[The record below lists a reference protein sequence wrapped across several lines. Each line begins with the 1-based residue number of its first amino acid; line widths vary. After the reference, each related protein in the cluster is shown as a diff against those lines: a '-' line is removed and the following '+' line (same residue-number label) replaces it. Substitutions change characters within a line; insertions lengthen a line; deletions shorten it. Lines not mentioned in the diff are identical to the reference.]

1 MMRARRLAA
10 VALAFAAA
18 LAVFTAT
25 RGDERAAAGPPALDA
40 PRLRPDADTDAQVR
54 RLQAAVRRGAPRET
68 ELAAAYIQ
76 KARESGDPSYYSRA
90 DGVLKRALER
100 GPADPAELTEAA
112 ALAAGRHDFRAA
124 ERLARRARA
133 LAPESIGAFPVLVDA
148 LVELGRYREAER
160 TLQRMVDLK
169 PNLAAYARIS
179 YFRELTGDLRG
190 AAEALELAVAAGG
203 PVPENV
209 AYVQSL
215 LGSLELN
222 RGRLA
227 ASRRAFAAA
236 LAAVPGYAPAAA
248 GRARL
253 AARRGDLRGAIAQ
266 WRALVARLPLPE
278 YAIGLGEAELAAA
291 GRADDGKPRG
301 HRAGGGELRRR
312 GSSRAARLRAAGRRD
327 LALVRAQQR
336 LLAEARV
343 DTDVELA
350 IYEADHG
357 DPQRAVAL
365 AHEAW
370 AQAPSVRS
378 ADALGW
384 ALTRAGRRGDGLRWA
399 RRALRLGS
407 LDPTFRYHAGI
418 AAGGTAEG
426 RRNLRLA
433 LRHGLDAYPLH
444 AMAARAALEAR

>member
-1 MMRARRLAA
+1 MRARRLSA
-10 VALAFAAA
+10 VALAFALA

-25 RGDERAAAGPPALDA
+25 RGGERAAAGPPLAAA
-40 PRLRPDADTDAQVR
+40 PSLRPDADTDAQLR
-54 RLQAAVRRGAPRET
+54 RLQADVRRGAPREA

-76 KARESGDPSYYSRA
+76 KARESGDPSFYSRA
-90 DGVLKRALER
+90 DGVLERTLAR

-112 ALAAGRHDFRAA
+112 ALAAGRHDFRDA
-124 ERLARRARA
+124 ERLARRARS
-133 LAPESIGAFPVLVDA
+133 LAPDSLGAFPVLVDA
-148 LVELGRYREAER
+148 LVELGRYGDAER

-169 PNLAAYARIS
+169 PNLPAYARVS
-179 YFRELTGDLRG
+179 YLRELYGDLDG
-190 AAEALELAVAAGG
+190 AAEALELAIAAGG

-215 LGSLELN
+215 LGGLELN
-222 RGRLA
+222 RGRRA
-227 ASRRAFAAA
+227 AARRAFSAA
-236 LAAVPGYAPAAA
+236 LMAVPGYAPAEA

-253 AARRGDLRGAIAQ
+253 AARSGDLRGAIAR
-266 WRALVARLPLPE
+266 WRELVARLPLPE
-278 YAIGLGEAELAAA
+278 YVIGLGEAELAAA
-291 GRADDGKPRG
+291 E
-301 HRAGGGELRRR
+301 RAGELPGR
-312 GSSRAARLRAAGRRD
+312 GAAARAARLRATGRRD
-327 LALVRAQQR
+327 LALVRAQES
-336 LLAEARV
+336 LVAEAGV

-357 DPQRAVAL
+357 DRDRAVAL
-365 AHEAW
+365 AREAW

-384 ALTRAGRRGDGLRWA
+384 ALTRAGRPEAGLRWA

-418 AAGGTAEG
+418 AASGTLEG

-433 LRHGLDAYPLH
+433 LRHGLDAYPLQ
-444 AMAARAALEAR
+444 ANRARAALEDR